1 MSVGHTH
8 VQRTALAVGGLGCWH
23 SDLRLCCGISPFA
36 LRALLSLCP
45 PSVDESP
52 EEIAR
57 RAYLHGMML
66 QGRLPPELAFEH
78 AAQMGS
84 RARPATRAMG
94 APAHVVDPFRNFQ
107 TEAAAWTPAA
117 AAPSATGAGARPA
130 RGPSANLSKLFAP
143 PEGLL
148 VRGPRGEALSFN
160 EAAAEALRR
169 RKWLLVNLQQG
180 SEFASHQLNRDC
192 WSNAAVRAL
201 VQSAFVLHQIDQS
214 TVDGLRYRNTY
225 RPPSVPSIAIIDPL
239 TKQKMWDCHADV
251 AEDYGNAALI
261 APAALARG
269 EIIVAKRF
277 IQRLQRA
284 LKEWAART
292 DMLPEAET
300 TAAAAGAPASEEERM
315 LQAAIQASM
324 QTTATGA
331 ATPAPAAAAAV
342 KSSAAAAAASSSSRG
357 AQPAAPQR
365 RGDSGRTPAVPV
377 RGGSAKSVPIVL
389 DDSDD
394 DDDDAK
400 AAHKDDES
408 DEEYVQISDSDG
420 ELDARVAT
428 AGPGDEA
435 EDDGA
440 SQSSSSSAAAATARK
455 QNSAIPVDAHSA
467 TGQKRKRQE
476 QPGGGGEEEEQKV
489 SNGVTG
495 GALAEWAS
503 GVWLLTL
510 ALTRSRL
517 DSFSR
522 ASFCLSCRLN
532 SLLPS

>member
-1 MSVGHTH
+1 MSVGNCADAA
-8 VQRTALAVGGLGCWH
+8 RRSGRRRWLGCWQTAIARVVESH
-23 SDLRLCCGISPFA
+23 LLLFA
-36 LRALLSLCP
+36 PSSLL

-117 AAPSATGAGARPA
+117 AAPSAVGAGARPA

-192 WSNAAVRAL
+192 WSSASVRAL

-292 DMLPEAET
+292 DMLPEATET
-300 TAAAAGAPASEEERM
+300 PAAAGAGAPAGEEERM

-331 ATPAPAAAAAV
+331 ATPAAAAA

-357 AQPAAPQR
+357 AQPTALQR
-365 RGDSGRTPAVPV
+365 RGDSGRTPAVPA

-389 DDSDD
+389 DDSD

-435 EDDGA
+435 EDDAA
-440 SQSSSSSAAAATARK
+440 SQSSSSSSAAAAAAAACK
-455 QNSAIPVDAHSA
+455 QNSSIPVDTHSA
-467 TGQKRKRQE
+467 AGQKRKRQE
-476 QPGGGGEEEEQKV
+476 QPGGDDEEEQKV
-489 SNGVTG
+489 RNGVTG
-495 GALAEWAS
+495 GALTE
-503 GVWLLTL
+503 
-510 ALTRSRL
+510 
-517 DSFSR
+517 
-522 ASFCLSCRLN
+522 
-532 SLLPS
+532 